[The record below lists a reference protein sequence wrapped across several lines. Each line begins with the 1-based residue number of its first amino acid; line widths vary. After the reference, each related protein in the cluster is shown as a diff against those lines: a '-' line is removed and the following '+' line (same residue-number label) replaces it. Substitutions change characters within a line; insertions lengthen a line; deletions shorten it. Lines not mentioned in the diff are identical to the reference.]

1 MKDGEVRDKHG
12 LSAEVWRNSTKDKA
26 LVQAVRAERNRRC
39 STAPPQERQQPDTL
53 SKRRQFSTRS

>member
-26 LVQAVRAERNRRC
+26 LVQAVRAERNRRVLR
-39 STAPPQERQQPDTL
+39 AMRGNG
-53 SKRRQFSTRS
+53 